1 MKFKALCAQQE
12 IINLL
17 LTFQTLEKVK
27 SSCYLFFS
35 PSTMKLSVTQ
45 HNLIH
50 NQYQNE
56 SISPTDHIQAFAEV
70 SIRETFVEYII
81 ESQANNCIL
90 LEILLKD
97 LVKAFQSC
105 VKSSIC
111 SMKLSKRARTL
122 GPTSHNEENL
132 SSQKTNLTSYPCL
145 CIESYSD
152 VDILHDIPVK
162 VLKVSELNYHLPPQ
176 VPKPRVQL
184 EVLALNIR
192 TILKPVVDKLRHI
205 QKDLYLRASSK
216 TGLLQLNV
224 KSPGMDIVADLTSLK
239 PYISETQDTNYD
251 SDEDEEDRTDPNYF
265 DCEGNKL
272 CTVKVDIRK
281 FSTLLQCSN
290 LPFDSSILCFVKDL
304 CLVMYI
310 PIPGGSIT
318 YYCPTLPL
326 QG

>member
-12 IINLL
+12 IINFLL
-17 LTFQTLEKVK
+17 IFQTLEKVK
-27 SSCYLFFS
+27 SSCYLFLS

-45 HNLIH
+45 HNVIH
-50 NQYQNE
+50 NQYHNE
-56 SISPTDHIQAFAEV
+56 SISPNDHIQAFAEV
-70 SIRETFVEYII
+70 GIREMFVEYII

-90 LEILLKD
+90 LEVLLKD

-105 VKSSIC
+105 VKSNIC
-111 SMKLSKRARTL
+111 SMKLSKRSRATNN
-122 GPTSHNEENL
+122 NEGNV
-132 SSQKTNLTSYPCL
+132 SSQFHNSTPCL

-184 EVLALNIR
+184 EVHSLNLR
-192 TILKPVVDKLRHI
+192 TILKPVVEKLKNI

-224 KSPGMDIVADLTSLK
+224 KCPGIDIVADLTSLK
-239 PYISETQDTNYD
+239 PYIPEMEDRNYE
-251 SDEDEEDRTDPNYF
+251 SDEEEEVRTDPNYF

-272 CTVKVDIRK
+272 CTAKVDIRK